1 MKTQMTRMTTG
12 ALLGAAL
19 AFSGGAGAASLDM
32 TNEYEASSIHG
43 EGDRFFAERAGA
55 LSGGELEIV
64 LHLGG
69 ALGLKSKDH
78 LDAVSD
84 GVVPIA
90 DTLGGAL
97 AGADPLFLA
106 SSLPFL
112 ARSSAEAREL
122 YLAAR
127 PAYER
132 FFAANGQ
139 LLLYASPWPPSGIW
153 AEDAVD
159 AADKLSG
166 LKIRT
171 YDANGTRTFAA
182 AGAAPIQLSWADVVP
197 QLATGGIAAVLTSA
211 EGGVNASFWEHLG
224 AFAEINY
231 AMPLNFV
238 HMSRAAFDGLSE
250 KERGAILL
258 AATEADARNWRAM
271 EKRVADNYATLA
283 DKGVTVAR
291 EIDPAM
297 QARLTAAAEKV
308 TAEWLEKT
316 GDDGRMILADFGRR
330 VGREF

>member
-1 MKTQMTRMTTG
+1 MNHRVFPAAIFAAAM
-12 ALLGAAL
+12 AVSGAAQ
-19 AFSGGAGAASLDM
+19 SVSLDM
-32 TNEYEASSIHG
+32 TNEYEANSIHG
-43 EGDRFFAERAGA
+43 EGDRFFADRVRE
-55 LSGGELEIV
+55 LSGGEVEIV

-112 ARSSAEAREL
+112 AQNPAEARQL
-122 YLAAR
+122 YLAAK

-132 FFAANGQ
+132 FFGANGQ
-139 LLLYASPWPPSGIW
+139 MLLYASPWPPSGIW
-153 AEDAVD
+153 SEAPVVD
-159 AADKLSG
+159 AEQISG

-171 YDANGTRTFAA
+171 YDANGTRTFIA

-224 AFAEINY
+224 AFTEINY

-238 HMSRAAFDGLSE
+238 HIGRDAFDGLDESQ
-250 KERGAILL
+250 RAALL
-258 AATEADARNWRAM
+258 QAAADADSRNWKAM
-271 EKRVADNYATLA
+271 EQRVQDNYKTLSE
-283 DKGVTVAR
+283 KGVTVALK
-291 EIDPAM
+291 ISPA
-297 QARLTAAAEKV
+297 ARAKLAQAAEKV
-308 TAEWLEKT
+308 AQEWLEKT
-316 GDDGRMILADFGRR
+316 GENGRAILDDFGGR